1 VNSGNAFASNLLRPT
16 INGVVVPVIS
26 ISLGT
31 LVSTTVNVLRDR
43 QVTFVVY
50 FGTAKIF
57 FTVTL
62 ELCVVVKKTH
72 AQVEMRAL
80 INKEVC
86 ELRLLRRA
94 VFGMFGTRQH
104 ARRRIQALELM
115 RGYTE
120 QLESESTVGGVDG
133 LNDLQLRGGIAV
145 NELDSMAEMLH
156 GIDGAAASRQG
167 SVGVAETLIVSLNGH
182 RSNRVALLLSGF
194 PAIHW
199 VILGGLSA
207 SVCVAFLLVSDQE
220 VLQYLNS
227 VQLRALFS
235 ILVGVLSGTAA
246 LCFDLADPF
255 RGSFCISSAASQL
268 GDLKVALQQD
278 LAEAGAEAPDTGS
291 LGSQF
296 KTWAQKKELDMDTA
310 RRIRD
315 QGRSQLTQTAPQ
327 GSDVNISTNALA
339 VVEDTANSSTGHV
352 LPPLLLT
359 QDSPRSR
366 SRYGLAS
373 TLYFHL
379 LTGPLGFNV
388 RALGD
393 LFAWVVS
400 FVSQHSRGVVA
411 WCHRSG
417 SFLTRKPPGKR
428 RGTGTS
434 PPLAGA

>member
-1 VNSGNAFASNLLRPT
+1 
-16 INGVVVPVIS
+16 
-26 ISLGT
+26 
-31 LVSTTVNVLRDR
+31 
-43 QVTFVVY
+43 
-50 FGTAKIF
+50 
-57 FTVTL
+57 
-62 ELCVVVKKTH
+62 
-72 AQVEMRAL
+72 MRAL

-120 QLESESTVGGVDG
+120 QLESESTAGGVDG

-194 PAIHW
+194 PTIHW
-199 VILGGLSA
+199 GILGALSA
-207 SVCVAFLLVSDQE
+207 SVCVTFLLVSDQE

-246 LCFDLADPF
+246 LCLDLADPF

-278 LAEAGAEAPDTGS
+278 LAEAGDEAPDTGS

-296 KTWAQKKELDMDTA
+296 KFWAQKRELDMAT
-310 RRIRD
+310 RGIRD
-315 QGRSQLTQTAPQ
+315 QGSSQLTQRAPQ
-327 GSDVNISTNALA
+327 GSDVNIATNALA
-339 VVEDTANSSTGHV
+339 VVEDTENSSTGLA
-352 LPPLLLT
+352 LPTSLPT
-359 QDSPRSR
+359 QDSSRSR

-411 WCHRSG
+411 WCRQSG
-417 SFLTRKPPGKR
+417 RFLARKLPGKKR
-428 RGTGTS
+428 RTGTR